1 MVKIS
6 GNGLMHTSEQYRDC
20 SSLIREADEPPLEE
34 LDPAILSCG
43 LPAII
48 LSDILPSFSDPI
60 RYTASQLQVIR
71 KHSLC
76 FQRPAVADDPK
87 IGRFAIWR
95 TANEVRRICLKER
108 KNAMSVEPN
117 NQSCKDMTNERPSGV
132 LKYRHGRENGFSAP
146 RFRRNY
152 EFSNRS
158 HHVIVKSYKGGDEFR
173 LQDTVIEE
181 EPEWV
186 SAGPTSR
193 LDTIE
198 LRGFDEDVSL
208 NALSTS
214 QSSLEKANP
223 DTRTKSTEKHISFYD
238 DLHHYEHVHPKRTG
252 NGSKQHDNSGR
263 ENDIESVAASST
275 SSSPPARSTPTKG
288 IADHGSNSNQKYH
301 QHSQQ
306 NGINVNNFE
315 EFMKFESLFGVD
327 NASSGNNQGG
337 SRFSKWFRR
346 GNNTFNQAST
356 WNQDG
361 RRQSYHSNNDSHG
374 NSYGNNNR
382 FQPDRNQNRFPGS
395 SCNRNYQGEIFDH
408 QSNLR
413 AADTNAA
420 FKRLIDMVAQNR
432 ASNNLI
438 AQQQYLMQLLSKNNQ
453 SEILRRMLMKN
464 TVENAAEA
472 GQQMPQQ
479 QSQQPLPT
487 SQQPRIPTQRELQF
501 HTQSIMQN
509 ALLRKKLQDQRK
521 LLFEQNNQ
529 MAMMAAAACSAEP
542 NPTVQQFVESVC
554 PNIQRSLSV
563 LNQTANSSASQ
574 QFNQSFPGS
583 GNANNSFYTG
593 GPTQHELSASL
604 QQMLLSPQHQGHRS
618 VGNSRRFGKA

>member
-1 MVKIS
+1 MVKVPSS
-6 GNGLMHTSEQYRDC
+6 GLIMHTSEQYKDC
-20 SSLIREADEPPLEE
+20 SSLLREADDPPLEE

-48 LSDILPSFSDPI
+48 LSDILPSFSAPI
-60 RYTASQLQVIR
+60 RYTASQILSVR

-76 FQRPAVADDPK
+76 FRRPIVADDPK

-95 TANEVRRICLKER
+95 TANEMKKIASRER
-108 KNAMSVEPN
+108 KITKSDETMSG
-117 NQSCKDMTNERPSGV
+117 QSSKDMSHERSTDP
-132 LKYRHGRENGFSAP
+132 LKYRQGRENGFSAP

-158 HHVIVKSYKGGDEFR
+158 HHAIVKSYKGGDEFR

-198 LRGFDEDVSL
+198 LRGFDEDLSL

-214 QSSLEKANP
+214 QSSLEKTNSDAK
-223 DTRTKSTEKHISFYD
+223 TKSTGKHISFYD
-238 DLHHYEHVHPKRTG
+238 ELHHYEHIHSKRGG
-252 NGSKQHDNSGR
+252 NGSKQHDTSGR
-263 ENDIESVAASST
+263 ENDVESVAASST

-288 IADHGSNSNQKYH
+288 ITDYNNTSSNQKYH
-301 QHSQQ
+301 QQSQY
-306 NGINVNNFE
+306 GVNVNNFE
-315 EFMKFESLFGVD
+315 EFMKFESLFGTD
-327 NASSGNNQGG
+327 NDPSGNGQSG

-346 GNNTFNQAST
+346 GSNSFSQQQT

-361 RRQSYHSNNDSHG
+361 RRQSYNSTNDNFGHA
-374 NSYGNNNR
+374 YGSTNR
-382 FQPDRNQNRFPGS
+382 FQQDRNQHRLSGS
-395 SCNRNYQGEIFDH
+395 SYNRGYQAEAFDH
-408 QSNLR
+408 ENIRSADSN
-413 AADTNAA
+413 TA
-420 FKRLIDMVAQNR
+420 FKRLVDMVAQSR
-432 ASNNLI
+432 ASSNLI
-438 AQQQYLMQLLSKNNQ
+438 AQQQYLKQLLSKNQQ
-453 SEILRRMLMKN
+453 SEILRRMLMKT
-464 TVENAAEA
+464 TVDNVSEA
-472 GQQMPQQ
+472 GQSMPQQ
-479 QSQQPLPT
+479 HQTAAQP
-487 SQQPRIPTQRELQF
+487 PRIPTQRELQF

-529 MAMMAAAACSAEP
+529 MAVIAAAACNAEP
-542 NPTVQQFVESVC
+542 NPTVQQFVQSVC

-563 LNQTANSSASQ
+563 LSQTANNASQCQ

-583 GNANNSFYTG
+583 SGTNNSLFAG
-593 GPTQHELSASL
+593 GSTQHDLSTSL
-604 QQMLLSPQHQGHRS
+604 QQMLLSPQSQRS
-618 VGNSRRFGKA
+618 VGNSRRFGKAQ